1 MGTAV
6 VAVAVGLRKRQ
17 RETIIPEV
25 VAVVTLITVIT
36 DIDEIKGGDFHR
48 LDCIAQ
54 FCFRNCARKP
64 RDSRVVLDRLTD
76 ELK

>member
-6 VAVAVGLRKRQ
+6 VAVAVGLRKRR

-36 DIDEIKGGDFHR
+36 DIDGIKGGDFHR
-48 LDCIAQ
+48 LD
-54 FCFRNCARKP
+54 FL
-64 RDSRVVLDRLTD
+64 SS
-76 ELK
+76 